1 MEQLTDLLQ
10 DLLSLISSFKS
21 YELRTTVAYILGSGN
36 VSVIASV
43 IFEYLLNSYV
53 SFLANNKEM
62 AEEYDGYMVKTL
74 KDIHTYTLC
83 SENSIR
89 TALERLDGAGL
100 IDYKVGGAYNA
111 TRIKITTYAP
121 KKIIDNFTRYIEIR
135 DEIISNTKDS
145 REEHKQIKKNKEE
158 VKKES
163 KAKAEL
169 KKEEKQREKEAKK
182 EEKEKK
188 DGWRNFKK
196 LNENPYDIDHINEV
210 FSVIRDDKER
220 IASCYLV
227 YLFSYYYRL
236 YTGKDYKWDYLK
248 HSIMMEGFRDY
259 YNYENREICVS
270 LTLRKVLNIKET
282 DLGGKIKMEKLF
294 SEKYNHDYD
303 YHHLN
308 NYTANKDGYQGYKF
322 DNILGIEEYYPSY
335 YYEEQKPSFVIE
347 MNESMPKRL
356 ALFD

>member
-135 DEIISNTKDS
+135 DEIVSNTKDS

-282 DLGGKIKMEKLF
+282 DLGGKMKMEKLF
-294 SEKYNHDYD
+294 SEKYNHDYN

-308 NYTANKDGYQGYKF
+308 NFNANKDGYQGYKF

-356 ALFD
+356 AMFF

>member
-135 DEIISNTKDS
+135 DEIVSNTKDS

-158 VKKES
+158 VKKETES
-163 KAKAEL
+163 KAKTKA
-169 KKEEKQREKEAKK
+169 EEKQKKKEAK
-182 EEKEKK
+182 EKEKENK
-188 DGWRNFKK
+188 DGWRNFDK
-196 LNENPYDIDHINEV
+196 LNENPYDINNINEV
-210 FSVIRDDKER
+210 FSAIKDSKER

-236 YTGKDYKWDYLK
+236 YTGKDYEWDYLK

-259 YNYENREICVS
+259 YNYGNREICVS

-294 SEKYNHDYD
+294 SKKYNHDYRETD
-303 YHHLN
+303 LS
-308 NYTANKDGYQGYKF
+308 NYYADKNGYRGFKF
-322 DNILGIEEYYPSY
+322 DNILGIYDSKVEYFEEKTPSY
-335 YYEEQKPSFVIE
+335 VEDYST
-347 MNESMPKRL
+347 PKRL

>member
-158 VKKES
+158 VKKETES
-163 KAKAEL
+163 KAKT
-169 KKEEKQREKEAKK
+169 KSEEKQKKKEAKK

-188 DGWRNFKK
+188 NGWRNFKK

-236 YTGKDYKWDYLK
+236 YTGKDYEWDYLK

-259 YNYENREICVS
+259 YNYRNREICVS

-294 SEKYNHDYD
+294 SEKYNHDYN

-308 NYTANKDGYQGYKF
+308 NYAANKDGYQGYKF

-335 YYEEQKPSFVIE
+335 YYEEKTPSYVE
-347 MNESMPKRL
+347 DYSTPKRL